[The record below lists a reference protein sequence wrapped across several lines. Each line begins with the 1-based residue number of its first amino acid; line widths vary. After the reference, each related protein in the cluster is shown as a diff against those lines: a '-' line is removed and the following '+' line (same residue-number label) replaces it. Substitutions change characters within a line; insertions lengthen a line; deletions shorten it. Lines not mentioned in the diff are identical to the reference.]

1 MVRIIRGNFIKQ
13 SADAMINPIN
23 ADIIFDK
30 GIPFLVKKNGGD
42 RIEKES
48 FKYYPARLGD
58 VFITDGGGLAAKHI
72 IHLVNRQFARR
83 TSYRALMFAL
93 VKALSFVLKLDLKSV
108 AIPPIYNRFSPE
120 ITANII
126 CDAIKE
132 SIAQKPETAD
142 LDISVVIYDKDACDL
157 FYRVFQSQMEG
168 VVLES

>member
-72 IHLVNRQFARR
+72 IHLVNRSLPAHFLPGFNVCSGEGA
-83 TSYRALMFAL
+83 
-93 VKALSFVLKLDLKSV
+93 VFVLKLDLN
-108 AIPPIYNRFSPE
+108 PWPFPIYNRFSPE
-120 ITANII
+120 ITNII